1 MKIKSLKYL
10 PGFILILCI
19 NLYAYA
25 QENNYFS
32 PYLIGTYNLHMG
44 NSIIQVVN
52 PTAIHLS
59 IYVAFF
65 DDDENAQ
72 MCFTEKLSPNDLI
85 VLNVNSL
92 LPERRKP
99 ELAQIGIVKIVS
111 FVGEKLS
118 PKSVTPGI
126 VGFQQ
131 NIGLRFF
138 KRHATESN
146 LAAIPQE
153 ILMKDLPII
162 IEKCDGVR

>member
-99 ELAQIGIVKIVS
+99 ELHRFRPLRCRPQP
-111 FVGEKLS
+111 VGRPDL
-118 PKSVTPGI
+118 P
-126 VGFQQ
+126 
-131 NIGLRFF
+131 GLRD
-138 KRHATESN
+138 HG
-146 LAAIPQE
+146 
-153 ILMKDLPII
+153 
-162 IEKCDGVR
+162 CGG